1 MYSWKREDRRAWEL
15 ENRIP
20 EKAAISQPYF
30 SFNCMSHSDPLR
42 SCGVLGSNSEERTTP
57 EQCVQVSLRD
67 RYTITS
73 IELMA
78 SSENATKTHVKSS
91 LSHCTIAKGG
101 KIISSCSLSL
111 LPWTPTAQGSF
122 TRYIPAVCF
131 TKQTVISGKTQ
142 LVSGEWWWGV
152 LWREQWKQAPLSS
165 LIARCHTILP
175 TASSDWALKLTPTS
189 SLPAARG
196 CPETSPAR
204 SGRTCFPKLSTI
216 QLGFQGHPKEP
227 GSWGTA
233 VPPPPP
239 AVALLPINIP
249 RFLFPTPYAEIFTFS
264 EKAQRCFRRALA
276 LAAAS
281 LQHCTSAAELRHR
294 ILAIFMFPCPW
305 FQLRY
310 YFPIVIDRAELCSW
324 IAN

>member
-1 MYSWKREDRRAWEL
+1 MYSWKREDRQAWEL

-91 LSHCTIAKGG
+91 FSHCTIAKGG

-111 LPWTPTAQGSF
+111 LPWTSTAQGSF

-175 TASSDWALKLTPTS
+175 TLSSDNALELTPTS

-196 CPETSPAR
+196 CPETSAAR

-216 QLGFQGHPKEP
+216 QPGFQGHPEEP

-249 RFLFPTPYAEIFTFS
+249 RLLFPTPLLKYLLS
-264 EKAQRCFRRALA
+264 VKKRSG
-276 LAAAS
+276 AS
-281 LQHCTSAAELRHR
+281 AELLH
-294 ILAIFMFPCPW
+294 W
-305 FQLRY
+305 QLPRCSTVLQQLNSDTKY
-310 YFPIVIDRAELCSW
+310 WPFLCSPVPGSNCV
-324 IAN
+324 ITFLLLSIELSCAVE